1 MIYLIQVEYKT
12 CTLLKIGYTKD
23 SNKDKR
29 FIAYKLHNPLSEI
42 LFTIPGGTEKHEK
55 SLHLLFRQYLY
66 PDYGNEWF
74 VYNEEIIKFFQTH
87 ITKESLDENLIIL
100 STNRIKELK
109 KQIKMIVPRL
119 LFCGIVVNNRELI
132 SECENEI
139 GNTIYKEEDI
149 FTYLIN
155 KYDLDSEK
163 QNKIMVERIGYDYS
177 EETSKIVQEFLDSQF
192 YNTKIFKEKMKMFCE
207 FMDKNKGNLEIINL
221 LYLKIKDP
229 KYKEYYNFYGTS
241 GCRAVRYEEKPLKEG
256 LINLSKEDK
265 LYIVIHSTFK
275 VGDRFTKK
283 YIKST
288 LSSIY
293 SDLGITYTPKATDL
307 EKYFKL
313 IKTKITMDDKSLENG
328 FKLEEKEPSN

>member
-1 MIYLIQVEYKT
+1 MIYLIQIEYKT

-100 STNRIKELK
+100 DKNKIKELR
-109 KQIKMIVPRL
+109 KQIKIIVSRL
-119 LFCGIVVNNRELI
+119 LFCGIEITKELI
-132 SECENEI
+132 NECRNEI

-155 KYDLDSEK
+155 KYNLDNEK
-163 QNKIMVERIGYDYS
+163 QSRIKAGGITYNYS

>member
-177 EETSKIVQEFLDSQF
+177 EEANKVVNEFLNNYF
-192 YNTKIFKEKMKMFCE
+192 FKTGIFKEKMKLYCE
-207 FMDKNKGNLEIINL
+207 FMDKNNSNQEVINIL
-221 LYLKIKDP
+221 HLKIKDP
-229 KYKEYYNFYGTS
+229 KYREYYSYYGTA
-241 GCRAVRYEEKPLKEG
+241 GCRAVSYEEKSLKTG
-256 LINLSKEDK
+256 LINQSKGDK
-265 LYIVIHSTFK
+265 LFVAIHNNFK
-275 VGDRFTKK
+275 VGDKITNKN
-283 YIKST
+283 IKII
-288 LSSIY
+288 LGNIY
-293 SDLGITYTPKATDL
+293 NSLDIPITPKATDL

-313 IKTKITMDDKSLENG
+313 TRLKITMEDKTRENG
-328 FKLEEKEPSN
+328 IKLEEKEPSN

>member
-100 STNRIKELK
+100 DKNKIKELR
-109 KQIKMIVPRL
+109 KQIKIIVSRL
-119 LFCGIVVNNRELI
+119 LFCGIEITKELI
-132 SECENEI
+132 NECRNEI

-155 KYDLDSEK
+155 KYNLDNEK
-163 QNKIMVERIGYDYS
+163 QSRIKAGGITYNYS
-177 EETSKIVQEFLDSQF
+177 EETNKIVQEFLDSQF

-207 FMDKNKGNLEIINL
+207 FVDKNKGNLEIINL

>member
-163 QNKIMVERIGYDYS
+163 QNKIMIEMIGYDYS
-177 EETSKIVQEFLDSQF
+177 EEANKIVNEFLNNYF

>member
-42 LFTIPGGTEKHEK
+42 LFTISGGTEKHEK

-100 STNRIKELK
+100 DKNKIKELR
-109 KQIKMIVPRL
+109 KQIKIIVSRL
-119 LFCGIVVNNRELI
+119 LFCGIEITKELI
-132 SECENEI
+132 NECRNEI

-155 KYDLDSEK
+155 KYNLDNEK
-163 QNKIMVERIGYDYS
+163 QSRIKAGGITGNYS

-192 YNTKIFKEKMKMFCE
+192 YKTKVFRDRMKVFCE
-207 FMDKNKGNLEIINL
+207 FMDKYKENLEIVNL
-221 LYLKIKDP
+221 LFSEIKDP
-229 KYKEYYNFYGTS
+229 RYREYYNYYGTS
-241 GCRAVRYEEKPLKEG
+241 GCRAVRYDEKPLKEG
-256 LINLSKEDK
+256 LLNLSKEDK
-265 LYIVIHSTFK
+265 LLIAIHNNFK
-275 VGDRFTKK
+275 LGDRFTKK
-283 YIKST
+283 YIKTT
-288 LSSIY
+288 LANIY
-293 SDLGITYTPKATDL
+293 KSLNITITPKATDL

-313 IKTKITMDDKSLENG
+313 VKIKVTLEDKTRENG

>member
-100 STNRIKELK
+100 STSRIKELK

-149 FTYLIN
+149 FIYLIN

-177 EETSKIVQEFLDSQF
+177 EEANKVVNEFLNNYF
-192 YNTKIFKEKMKMFCE
+192 FKTGIFKEKMKLFCE
-207 FMDKNKGNLEIINL
+207 FMDEHRENKEVVDL
-221 LYLKIKDP
+221 LCLKIDDP
-229 KYKEYYNFYGTS
+229 RYKEYYGFYGTS
-241 GCRAVRYEEKPLKEG
+241 GCKSVRYEEKPMKDG
-256 LINLSKEDK
+256 LINISNKDRLFTAI
-265 LYIVIHSTFK
+265 YNNFK
-275 VGDRFTKK
+275 VGDRFTIK
-283 YIKST
+283 YIKTMLRNIYDCLSIT
-288 LSSIY
+288 LN
-293 SDLGITYTPKATDL
+293 PKATDL
-307 EKYFKL
+307 NRYFNLKRTR
-313 IKTKITMDDKSLENG
+313 IKSGNKFVEG
-328 FKLEEKEPSN
+328 FKLEPLSN

>member
-155 KYDLDSEK
+155 KYDLDIEK

-177 EETSKIVQEFLDSQF
+177 EEANKIVNEFLDNKF
-192 YNTKIFKEKMKMFCE
+192 FKTKIFKEKMKMFCE